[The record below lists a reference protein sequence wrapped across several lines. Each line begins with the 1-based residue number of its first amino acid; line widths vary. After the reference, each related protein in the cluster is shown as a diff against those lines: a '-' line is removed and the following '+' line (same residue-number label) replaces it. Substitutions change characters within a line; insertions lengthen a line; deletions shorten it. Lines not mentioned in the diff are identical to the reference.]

1 MIVIAVYWLFLF
13 ILLLPLGVLTQH
25 ALKLKTDSPILTI
38 LLGIVLLTC
47 GFTLT
52 AFFMPLGAVGLA
64 IWCIVSLTSGIYFRN
79 EVIRLI
85 KDFGKSL
92 KLLPSHLKIVIGILT
107 VAALLKSAQ
116 YPFIIDNESY
126 YVQTIKWLNEYGF
139 VKGLA
144 NLHMFFAQNSGWHVL
159 QAGLNFSF
167 ISYTINDI
175 NGFVFLIC
183 TIYCLT
189 EGQRLS
195 MGRELHWLMFI
206 PLPAILFFQFL
217 DVPSPDLPLLIIT
230 PIILHLYAQH
240 TDEDSNYKIGL
251 LLFILLV
258 FIKLTVLPLGILF
271 LPGLLKRQNLVFAI
285 VTALPITILW
295 IAKNIIVSGYPLY
308 PIAFFKT
315 GYDWAMPDNLFRF
328 IIDNTADYGYNRTT
342 GNALLPPNT
351 SMSEKLLMWMQQ
363 KGLARIVNV
372 LTLVVLTLMPFGISK
387 NKRYRLI
394 YIALLANFLAVLFTS
409 PQFRYFL
416 YITICA
422 GLFVAAWLYNLLKSK
437 LSVYKTLAILST
449 FAVAVTFINIGF
461 SKFTANKHHQRN
473 SAMRWQQLYMP
484 EAVTKF
490 PKMEFIKIKMDNLE
504 YYSPKYNFFT
514 YGTANGPLPCVNSE
528 QIEYLYR
535 ELGII
540 PQLRT
545 TELKDGFKSVK
556 K

>member
-25 ALKLKTDSPILTI
+25 ALKLKTNSPILT
-38 LLGIVLLTC
+38 LLSGIVLLTC
-47 GFTLT
+47 GFTFT
-52 AFFMPLGAVGLA
+52 AFFMPLGAFSLA
-64 IWCIVSLTSGIYFRN
+64 IWCIISLASGIYFKS
-79 EVIRLI
+79 EVFRLI
-85 KDFGKSL
+85 KSFGESL
-92 KLLPSHLKIVIGILT
+92 KQLPSYLKIVIGILT
-107 VAALLKSAQ
+107 FAALLKSAQ

-126 YVQTIKWLNEYGF
+126 YVQTIKWLNEFGF
-139 VKGLA
+139 VKGLG

-167 ISYTINDI
+167 VSYIINDI

-183 TIYCLT
+183 TFYCII

-195 MGRELHWLMFI
+195 TDRRLHWLMFM

-230 PIILHLYAQH
+230 SIILHLYAQH
-240 TDEDSNYKIGL
+240 SENEDNYKIAL
-251 LLFILLV
+251 LFFILLV

-271 LPGLLKRQNLVFAI
+271 LPGLLKRQNLVFI
-285 VTALPITILW
+285 TVTAIPIAILW
-295 IAKNIIVSGYPLY
+295 ISKNIIVNGYPLY
-308 PIAFFKT
+308 PIAYFKT
-315 GYDWAMPDNLFRF
+315 GYDWAMPDNLFHF

-342 GNALLPPNT
+342 GNALLPPDT
-351 SMSEKLLMWMQQ
+351 SMTDKLLMWLQQ
-363 KGLARIVNV
+363 NGLARIVNRLTIAV
-372 LTLVVLTLMPFGISK
+372 LALMPVAIAK
-387 NKRYRLI
+387 NKKYMLI
-394 YIALLANFLAVLFTS
+394 YIALLINFLVVLFTS

-422 GLFVAAWLYNLLKSK
+422 GLFVVAWLFNILKTNA
-437 LSVYKTLAILST
+437 LVYKGLLALSILLISIT
-449 FAVAVTFINIGF
+449 FFNLKF
-461 SKFTANKHHQRN
+461 SGLTANKHHQSN
-473 SAMRWQQLYMP
+473 SVVRWQQLYKP
-484 EAVTKF
+484 EGVTKL
-490 PKMEFIKIKMDNLE
+490 PKLEFIQIKMDNLE
-504 YYSPKYNFFT
+504 YYSPKYNFFR

-540 PQLRT
+540 PQLRS